1 MSLMTDEKMAQVK
14 EALEKAKAEVVS
26 TNEYCGSLSKEA
38 KSIDKQ
44 IRELKA
50 EYEGLSSKV
59 QELRNLQRSESKKLE
74 DLNYTIADYEKA
86 LSDHNWEMKV
96 RNFVAEYDD
105 FYTFLEREVD
115 KEQKRIQ
122 ESSPQRLDFVSPAE
136 TIKRYKDMVN
146 GNGIS
151 HELIEM
157 RSYINH
163 YKDAIR
169 NMATIRANNRRVS
182 IEELGIPLRIVQQCV
197 ASKATTNLWYR

>member
-1 MSLMTDEKMAQVK
+1 MTDEKLAQVK
-14 EALEKAKAEVVS
+14 EALEKAKADVVS

-74 DLNYTIADYEKA
+74 DLNYTIA
-86 LSDHNWEMKV
+86 
-96 RNFVAEYDD
+96 
-105 FYTFLEREVD
+105 EREVD